1 MEWRFTIPPETSE
14 PPMARGGVWVFAY
27 GALMWEPGFA
37 HQECIPARLFGYH
50 RAMCI
55 YSIRARGTKEV
66 PGLVHGLDR
75 GGSCVGRAYRVN
87 REDWRAAREYL
98 YDREMVT
105 NVYVPCFRNIVLE
118 DGGRVPAYCF
128 LARRDHEQYTGRLS
142 DERMVELLLQ
152 GHGERGPAIDY
163 LANTVENLDE
173 LGIRDGVLHRIL
185 GKAKAAQ
192 SAIDS

>member
-1 MEWRFTIPPETSE
+1 MEQPVTVPPETE
-14 PPMARGGVWVFAY
+14 PPPMARSGVWVFAY
-27 GALMWEPGFA
+27 GALMWNPGFA
-37 HQECIPARLFGYH
+37 HLECTPARLFGYH
-50 RAMCI
+50 RALCI

-75 GGSCVGRAYRVN
+75 GGSCMGRAYKARI
-87 REDWRAAREYL
+87 EDWPAVRTHL
-98 YDREMVT
+98 YEREMVT
-105 NVYVPCFRNIVLE
+105 NVYVPVFRTILLG

-128 LARRDHEQYTGRLS
+128 LACRDHEQYTGRLS

-163 LANTVENLDE
+163 LANTVEHLDK

-185 GKAKAAQ
+185 DKARAAL
-192 SAIDS
+192 SARKS